1 MARNLTCLLL
11 PFRYAAVPLAP
22 ANAALCLDLR
32 VQARVIKKPVQTK
45 MKQNYRLQLCDNYG
59 DTSYTPGS
67 VRCRNIN
74 YCKGAATGTG
84 NADNCYPK
92 DLWTGIRYGDGLY
105 HGQAMANGE
114 FNYKSC
120 GGKGYC
126 PSTLAFSVA
135 RCVFGFENSLF
146 IKF

>member
-1 MARNLTCLLL
+1 MALMARNLTCLLL

-84 NADNCYPK
+84 NADNCYPHVIWG
-92 DLWTGIRYGDGLY
+92 LAPSGGTTGSLHFNNGGVGLSGTY
-105 HGQAMANGE
+105 AT
-114 FNYKSC
+114 
-120 GGKGYC
+120 
-126 PSTLAFSVA
+126 TLAFSVTH
-135 RCVFGFENSLF
+135 CVFGFGSINEVK
-146 IKF
+146 I